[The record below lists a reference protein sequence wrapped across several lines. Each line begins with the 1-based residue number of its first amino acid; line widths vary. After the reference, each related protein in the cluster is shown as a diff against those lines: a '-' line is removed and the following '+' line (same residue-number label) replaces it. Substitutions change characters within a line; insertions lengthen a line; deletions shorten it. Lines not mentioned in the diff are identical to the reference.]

1 MMIMTLIAALT
12 AQLAWAGDEEGVTAM
27 AKRNFEKEFPGALYV
42 KWEKLERTDACMVRF
57 VYNDQALLSYFNDD
71 GNMIATIRNVEKQ
84 NLPFRISE
92 TLFKKYKDYKVL
104 RIEELI
110 MGSDVS
116 YLAELENEKSKLHV
130 RLYNSGMSHEMKK
143 EKKKSE
149 KKAD

>member
-1 MMIMTLIAALT
+1 MIMTLLAALT
-12 AQLAWAGDEEGVTAM
+12 VQLAWAGDEERITVM
-27 AKRNFEKEFPGALYV
+27 AKRNFEKEFPGAIYV
-42 KWEKLERTDACMVRF
+42 KWEKLERTDVCMVRF

-92 TLFKKYKDYKVL
+92 TLLKKYNEYKVL

-116 YLAELENEKSKLHV
+116 YLVALENEKAKLQV
-130 RLYNSGMSHEMKK
+130 RLYISGASSEMKK
-143 EKKKSE
+143 EKKKLE